1 MTNCSP
7 ATGSHQRAND
17 RHPVTWTIRYE
28 REAERAIDALDPVAR
43 RRILLAIGALAA
55 DPRTATNVTT
65 MKGSDLYR
73 LRVGDWRVV
82 YALRD
87 DVLMVLV
94 VRIGHRR
101 EVYR

>member
-7 ATGSHQRAND
+7 ATESSQRGND

-28 REAERAIDALDPVAR
+28 REVERAIDALKPVAR
-43 RRILLAIGALAA
+43 RRVLLAIGVLAA